1 MSEATAIA
9 LAARSI
15 AKVMRRALSQN
26 DNTPEDQLLSFRTLC
41 EVALPVL
48 EQLAA
53 QEESD

>member
-1 MSEATAIA
+1 MSDANT

-15 AKVMRRALSQN
+15 AKVMRLALSQN
-26 DNTPEDQLLSFRTLC
+26 EHTPAEELLSFRTLC

-48 EQLAA
+48 EQIAA